1 MERLPHEFKYLW
13 IAALRSGKYKQ
24 AKGLLKSNTGFCC
37 LGVACD
43 LINQNTWKRI
53 EEYDE
58 ETGESFESD
67 DRWYTSAGN
76 DELPEEQD
84 MTEEVFQVLA
94 SEYKNSRV
102 MDKLAA
108 MNDAGRS
115 FAELADWIEE
125 HL

>member
-24 AKGLLKSNTGFCC
+24 AQGVLKSDTGFCC

-43 LINQNTWKRI
+43 LADPQTWRRM
-53 EEYDE
+53 EHYDE
-58 ETGESFESD
+58 ETGQSFECD
-67 DRWYTSAGN
+67 DAWVTAAGN
-76 DELPEEQD
+76 DELPD
-84 MTEEVFQVLA
+84 KPDLPEEVFKALD
-94 SEYKNSRV
+94 EDRGDFRV
-102 MDKLAA
+102 MDKLAE
-108 MNDAGRS
+108 MNDHGKT